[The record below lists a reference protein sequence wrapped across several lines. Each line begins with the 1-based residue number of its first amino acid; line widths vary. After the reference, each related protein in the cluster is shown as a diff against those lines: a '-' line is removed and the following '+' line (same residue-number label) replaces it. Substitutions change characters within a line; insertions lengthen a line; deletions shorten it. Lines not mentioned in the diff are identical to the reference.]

1 MIHEC
6 NRALESVW
14 SAAAAG
20 ARMPAPDPAPGAL
33 DHAFVA
39 RRWDADHYAFT
50 HVGPGLSAI
59 HGRRLLEQNLLGLW
73 TRADRIAVRDA
84 LADAMRLA
92 TPLIVRTRGRLMD
105 GGSIAFEGTFW
116 PMEGPHAAVDRV
128 LGALA
133 PCVGGLGG
141 RPVIE
146 HAVDEIALMPRTRGE
161 HAPRSQELARLL
173 AASIIR

>member
-20 ARMPAPDPAPGAL
+20 RIEPFAHTDGAL
-33 DHAFVA
+33 DHAFLA
-39 RRWDADHYAFT
+39 RRWDADHYGFT
-50 HVGPGLSAI
+50 HVGPGLSLI

-73 TRADRIAVRDA
+73 RRIDRRAVRDA
-84 LADAMRLA
+84 LYDAMRHGA
-92 TPLIVRTRGRLMD
+92 PMIVRTRGRRFD

-116 PMEGPHAAVDRV
+116 PLEGPRGAVDRV

-133 PCVGGLGG
+133 PCVGGVEGP
-141 RPVIE
+141 PVIE
-146 HAVDEIALMPRTRGE
+146 HAVDEIAIIPRAAGD
-161 HAPRSQELARLL
+161 HAPRSRELARLL
-173 AASIIR
+173 AATPSC

>member
-20 ARMPAPDPAPGAL
+20 GCAPAVEPPSGAL
-33 DHAFVA
+33 EHAFLA

-50 HVGPGLSAI
+50 HVGPGLAAI

-73 TRADRIAVRDA
+73 AREDRSAVRDA
-84 LADAMRLA
+84 LEDAMRLA
-92 TPLIVRTRGRLMD
+92 APLIVRTRGRRMD

-116 PMEGPHAAVDRV
+116 PLEGPGATVDRV

-146 HAVDEIALMPRTRGE
+146 HAVDEIALMPRSHGE
-161 HAPRSQELARLL
+161 HAPSSQELARLL
-173 AASIIR
+173 GASIVR